1 MGASRSEKL
10 HLARPAEFAVHSA
23 EPAGGFDKVDRRHEQ
38 VCFRARF
45 SCGVMDIRG
54 PWASSYAASVL
65 SVLVFVVFNR
75 CAHVLPH
82 ALRGRGSLTTTCTT
96 PGGDRRGTLI
106 YGHRP
111 ACRQSR

>member
-23 EPAGGFDKVDRRHEQ
+23 EPAGGFDKVDRQHDKI
-38 VCFRARF
+38 CFRARF

-65 SVLVFVVFNR
+65 SVLVFVAFNR
-75 CAHVLPH
+75 CAPVLPH
-82 ALRGRGSLTTTCTT
+82 AL
-96 PGGDRRGTLI
+96 
-106 YGHRP
+106 
-111 ACRQSR
+111 